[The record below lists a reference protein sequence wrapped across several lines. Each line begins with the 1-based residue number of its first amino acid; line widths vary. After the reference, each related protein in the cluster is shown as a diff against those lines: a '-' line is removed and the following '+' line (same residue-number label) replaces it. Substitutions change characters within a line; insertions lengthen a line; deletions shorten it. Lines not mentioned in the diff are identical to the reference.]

1 MPTNTNPT
9 SVRQS
14 FSLAVRFLATLYVSA
29 CVIVSTCLLLGW
41 GTMLGATILILTAEE
56 QSHSADRQFISK
68 QFHRQPKQ
76 INLTELN
83 GGDWVIAC
91 AIGQFADRQ
100 LLEAASTKAG
110 IVVPSNTLDEWSQQK
125 FRPKIV
131 LTTRNGTHEMF
142 APAELAG
149 AIASGE
155 AVCVQP
161 SSPIMTLP
169 TAKSLETLKQK

>member
-1 MPTNTNPT
+1 MATNKTPT
-9 SVRQS
+9 SVRE
-14 FSLAVRFLATLYVSA
+14 RFNLVLRLLATLYVAA

-41 GTMLGATILILTAEE
+41 GAMLGTVTLLLKAEE
-56 QSHSADRQFISK
+56 QSHSARLQFISK
-68 QFHRQPKQ
+68 QFQRQPKQ
-76 INLTELN
+76 IDLTGLN
-83 GGDWVIAC
+83 DGDWVMAC

-100 LLEAASTKAG
+100 ILEAASTKAG
-110 IVVPSNTLDEWSQQK
+110 IVIPSNTLDEWSQQK

-131 LTTRNGTHEMF
+131 LMTRNGTHEMF

-161 SSPIMTLP
+161 SSPIMTL
-169 TAKSLETLKQK
+169 KQK